1 MFASLNLLLMIGAGL
16 MALGSG
22 ILWLQN
28 RGLRLRL
35 EDAGRLV
42 FEQKQRFREDQERR
56 IAALKQEIAKRNR
69 LIQQLRQQLSQL
81 KEQAKAE
88 QIQDRLMTQ
97 NSEKE
102 AMTEELAREEK
113 ALAEGSEIDENT
125 LSKLSEELS
134 KVRVEKNTC
143 ESLLGQYQKRYESI
157 LSWGNKMKKGTKDLE
172 ERNQHLESENTKLK
186 NDLQGLKARQKAPFS

>member
-88 QIQDRLMTQ
+88 QIQDRP
-97 NSEKE
+97 
-102 AMTEELAREEK
+102 
-113 ALAEGSEIDENT
+113 
-125 LSKLSEELS
+125 
-134 KVRVEKNTC
+134 
-143 ESLLGQYQKRYESI
+143 
-157 LSWGNKMKKGTKDLE
+157 
-172 ERNQHLESENTKLK
+172 
-186 NDLQGLKARQKAPFS
+186 PFTRAK

>member
-1 MFASLNLLLMIGAGL
+1 M
-16 MALGSG
+16 
-22 ILWLQN
+22 
-28 RGLRLRL
+28 RL

-81 KEQAKAE
+81 KEQAKAD
-88 QIQDRLMTQ
+88 QIQDRLMTL

-172 ERNQHLESENTKLK
+172 ERNQHLELENTKLK

>member
-88 QIQDRLMTQ
+88 QIQDRLMTL